1 MNWIRSSNESSDASA
16 NAGSNA
22 SVNASLN
29 VIKSDYCHH
38 DGFCFNAKFVQY
50 EEGIEIYFVVSI
62 NHNT

>member
-16 NAGSNA
+16 NASSNA

-50 EEGIEIYFVVSI
+50 EECIEIYFVVSI